1 MIETVDFLEPRFVGK
16 RFENHSLP
24 LDILRDL
31 ASLESFFCNTVTHL
45 YFEEHPDRQR
55 LPRNFFEGIS
65 IKLVSIEEGSAIP
78 KLALFFSCATVG
90 LFPPAIQ
97 QAYFEKARD
106 SLINAIEA
114 ANGNKA
120 VTGILPE
127 NLLGYFE
134 QIGRGLLDDESIE
147 FKGPGS
153 GKKAVLN
160 KETRK
165 RLILASS
172 KTQSYTEE
180 IDRLIGAIPEVD
192 QDRNTFTILT
202 SEGEKV
208 QAPLEPFN
216 REIVFNAFNK
226 FTDGEKV
233 TIKGI
238 GQYNRAGKLI
248 KLDSIEEI
256 QLLDELDI
264 GLRLSELLK
273 LKDGW
278 MDGKG
283 KAIES
288 TSTEWFLK
296 GFCEYY
302 EANLPLPRL
311 FPTLEGGVQAEWT
324 LGSYEITL
332 EFDLN
337 NKTGFY
343 QSLNIVTFET
353 IDEELDF
360 SDLETWKKLNGFLFD
375 AMGSKA

>member
-1 MIETVDFLEPRFVGK
+1 MIETVDFLEPRFIGK

-31 ASLESFFCNTVTHL
+31 ASLESFFCKTVTHL
-45 YFEEHPDRQR
+45 YFKEHPDRQR
-55 LPRNFFEGIS
+55 LPRNFFDGIS

-78 KLALFFSCATVG
+78 KLVLFFSCATVG
-90 LFPPAIQ
+90 LFPPATQ
-97 QAYFEKARD
+97 SYFEKARD

-114 ANGNKA
+114 AHDNKA

-153 GKKAVLN
+153 GKVAVLN
-160 KETRK
+160 RETRK

-180 IDRLIGAIPEVD
+180 IERLIGAIPEAD
-192 QDRNTFTILT
+192 QDKNTFTIHT
-202 SEGEKV
+202 SDGEKV
-208 QAPLEPFN
+208 QAPMEPIN
-216 REIVFNAFNK
+216 REIVINAFNK

-233 TIKGI
+233 RIKGI
-238 GQYNRAGKLI
+238 GQFNRAGKLL

-256 QLLDELDI
+256 QLLEELDI
-264 GLRLSELLK
+264 ELRLSELLS

-283 KAIES
+283 KAIEA
-288 TSTEWFLK
+288 TGAEWLLQ
-296 GFCEYY
+296 GFRENY
-302 EANLPLPRL
+302 EATLPLPRL
-311 FPTLEGGVQAEWT
+311 FPTLEGGVQAEWS
-324 LGSYEITL
+324 LGVQEITV
-332 EFDLN
+332 EFDLIK
-337 NKTGFY
+337 KTGFY
-343 QSLNIVTFET
+343 QYLNSATLEEL
-353 IDEELDF
+353 DEELDF
-360 SDLETWKKLNGFLFD
+360 SVLGTWQKLNEFLMK
-375 AMGSKA
+375 AMVNAA